1 MLPSHS
7 LLRPVAVP
15 QMLVDEV
22 IVTSAD
28 YPGWALWGRSNGCG
42 SDVLVVI

>member
-15 QMLVDEV
+15 QMLVD
-22 IVTSAD
+22 
-28 YPGWALWGRSNGCG
+28 GRHRDLGRLPRLG
-42 SDVLVVI
+42 AVGP